1 MQHEKLQMQNWYKQI
16 SVIWLSRN
24 SINAN
29 KNIKFSQ
36 NDFESKELME
46 ADQYTTSM
54 PWLFYMHN
62 TIINN
67 F

>member
-1 MQHEKLQMQNWYKQI
+1 MMNIKT
-16 SVIWLSRN
+16 SVILVSRN
-24 SINAN
+24 NINAN
-29 KNIKFSQ
+29 KNINFFQ

-54 PWLFYMHN
+54 PWLFYMHD
-62 TIINN
+62 TIISK